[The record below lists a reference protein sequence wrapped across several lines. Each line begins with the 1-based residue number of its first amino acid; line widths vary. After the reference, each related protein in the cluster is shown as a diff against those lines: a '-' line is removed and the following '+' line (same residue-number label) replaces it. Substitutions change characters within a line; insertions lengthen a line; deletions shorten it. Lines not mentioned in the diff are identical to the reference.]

1 MFAKVKSTVFID
13 SLKLELTTP
22 PIDTSLR
29 AILRD
34 DKGCVCSTLET
45 KMPVRNNEVI
55 WKGLN
60 NLPYGVY
67 TLELTQGDDEL
78 KMKLVKRI

>member
-13 SLKLELTTP
+13 SLKLELTD
-22 PIDTSLR
+22 PIDSSLR

-45 KMPVRNNEVI
+45 TMPVKNNEVI

-67 TLELTQGDDEL
+67 TLELTQGEDEM
-78 KMKLVKRI
+78 KMKLVKRV

>member
-67 TLELTQGDDEL
+67 TLELTQGEDEL